1 LGRNIFHIATEKK
14 KKKKFRFKLEVQ
26 QNPFQCFLKVVEAKV
41 LYSSMPAS
49 GNESGA
55 D

>member
-1 LGRNIFHIATEKK
+1 MYSGRNIFHIATEKNK
-14 KKKKFRFKLEVQ
+14 ARFKLEVQ
-26 QNPFQCFLKVVEAKV
+26 QNPFQCFLKVVKAKV